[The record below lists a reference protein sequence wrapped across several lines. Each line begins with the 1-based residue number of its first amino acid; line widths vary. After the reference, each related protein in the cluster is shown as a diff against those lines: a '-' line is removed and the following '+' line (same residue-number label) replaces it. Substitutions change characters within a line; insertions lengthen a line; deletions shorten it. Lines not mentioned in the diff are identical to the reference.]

1 MKTFWRWSLA
11 ALAASWFG
19 LVPAQATG
27 PDAVRFGNAIELGDI
42 ASARKWLAAGLAPD
56 FLADR
61 IGSGL
66 MIAAWEGNIPMMQLF
81 LDHGADINRVS
92 PIGEQ
97 ALQLAA
103 WKGHRQA
110 VRWLLEHGA
119 AINRGAKQWSA
130 LHYAA
135 LAGHGEIVQ
144 LLLERG
150 ADVNART
157 PNDST
162 ALMMTAREG
171 HEDLARMLLAA
182 GADPS
187 PVNDWGDNALTW
199 AMRYKHPQ
207 VAKIVAA
214 PAAYAQA
221 VEAAPES
228 FGKPSRSEP
237 APPQLAELLRQM
249 RIAQAQG
256 LPTEDLRKAFLD
268 AVARFRGDS
277 TPVAV
282 QEGKSAAGRV
292 PRALVITAQRKDP
305 ARERVELVYE
315 DRKPAAPQRAM
326 PTEVVEILRQLQIAR
341 AKGQAADDLR
351 RALFDA
357 VGRLKEGDATAGDA
371 AK

>member
-1 MKTFWRWSLA
+1 MKTFWLWSLA

-19 LVPAQATG
+19 LLPAQATG
-27 PDAVRFGNAIELGDI
+27 PDPVRFGNAIELGDMDM
-42 ASARKWLAAGLAPD
+42 ARKWLAAGLAPD
-56 FLADR
+56 FVADR

-81 LDHGADINRVS
+81 LEHGADIDHVS

-103 WKGHRQA
+103 WKGHLPA
-110 VRWLLEHGA
+110 VRWLVDHGA
-119 AINRGAKQWSA
+119 AVDRGPKQWGA

-171 HEDLARMLLAA
+171 HEDLARILLAA
-182 GADPS
+182 GADPK

-199 AMRYKHPQ
+199 AMRYKHPRL
-207 VAKIVAA
+207 AKIVAA
-214 PAAYAQA
+214 PAEYAQA
-221 VEAAPES
+221 AEAAAES
-228 FGKPSRSEP
+228 FGTPSRSEP
-237 APPQLAELLRQM
+237 APPELAELLRQM

-256 LPTEDLRKAFLD
+256 QPTDDLRRAFHD
-268 AVARFRGDS
+268 AVDRFRSDS
-277 TPVAV
+277 KPLAAQSGRSAV
-282 QEGKSAAGRV
+282 GRV
-292 PRALVITAQRKDP
+292 PRALVITARRKDP

-315 DRKPAAPQRAM
+315 SRKPAAPERAT
-326 PTEVVEILRQLQIAR
+326 PIEVTEILRQLQIAR
-341 AKGQAADDLR
+341 ARGQPVDDLR
-351 RALFDA
+351 KALFDA
-357 VGRLKEGDATAGDA
+357 VGRLKERGAAAGEA
-371 AK
+371 GK